1 MTTIISIMHK
11 HQKQT
16 KQVRNNNFNIFLT
29 KICLHFQNPRPK
41 TAAHHL
47 AQREVRFGNL
57 APAH

>member
-1 MTTIISIMHK
+1 MHK

-16 KQVRNNNFNIFLT
+16 KQFRNNNFNIFLT